1 MSADSYE
8 SGRVVDSNAE
18 VGPENIAISSGSLS
32 LKKICQAGRVN
43 RTNLSLDP
51 DPEGGPPQLERHS
64 VLNRSCFRLQS
75 EKF

>member
-1 MSADSYE
+1 MSVGSYE
-8 SGRVVDSNAE
+8 YGRVVASNAE
-18 VGPENIAISSGSLS
+18 VGPENVVISSG

-64 VLNRSCFRLQS
+64 VLNRSCFRL
-75 EKF
+75 